1 MHFCRF
7 SFPVLCRRNLQWIV
21 LLLCLSPVA
30 LGTWGA
36 GLYKYP
42 SGVQHGKEHTA
53 ASPSNGNHRRNW
65 CPYSITRTVSCQV
78 QNGTTLQRVYQSCR
92 WPQGC
97 TGGSYRTVLR
107 PSYKVAFRT
116 VSAMEWKCCPGYRG
130 AHCEAESVNHLEDGA
145 RQQALLPRP
154 LARTR
159 EYLSSCLNC
168 SRITEL
174 TNKLNSLEDKVLFLS
189 TAPATPQGNLLGA
202 LPVQG
207 VPGIQGPTGAQGEK
221 GQDGRLGRDGLQGLP
236 GLPGSRG
243 PPGHSGPKGE
253 TGLRG
258 PIGAPGSRGMSGPV
272 GPQGPAGPQGLK
284 GERGQPGL
292 PGPPGPA
299 GPASARIP
307 ELGYP
312 RNHGE
317 TEDPLLS
324 NTFLDSRGADLRGPE
339 GPPGAQG
346 PTGPAGP
353 QGPMGPPGSPGL
365 NGLPGSAGLPGP
377 EGPKGEKG
385 DRGSTGYKGERGYRG
400 EPGAQGEKGEP
411 GEKGLP
417 GDGIHQIREALKIL
431 AERVLIL
438 ETMIG
443 IHEPDIGSGSDPFG
457 TPPPGYNRKKRAVM
471 SAYRILSQRLA
482 LGDTEE
488 EN

>member
-1 MHFCRF
+1 
-7 SFPVLCRRNLQWIV
+7 
-21 LLLCLSPVA
+21 
-30 LGTWGA
+30 
-36 GLYKYP
+36 
-42 SGVQHGKEHTA
+42 
-53 ASPSNGNHRRNW
+53 
-65 CPYSITRTVSCQV
+65 
-78 QNGTTLQRVYQSCR
+78 
-92 WPQGC
+92 
-97 TGGSYRTVLR
+97 
-107 PSYKVAFRT
+107 
-116 VSAMEWKCCPGYRG
+116 MEWKCCPGYRG

-145 RQQALLPRP
+145 RQQALLRRP

-189 TAPATPQGNLLGA
+189 TAPATPHGNLLGA
-202 LPVQG
+202 LPAQG
-207 VPGIQGPTGAQGEK
+207 VPGIQGPTGPQGEK
-221 GQDGRLGRDGLQGLP
+221 GQEGRLGRD

-258 PIGAPGSRGMSGPV
+258 PIGAPGSRGMSGPA
-272 GPQGPAGPQGLK
+272 GPEGPTGPQGLK
-284 GERGQPGL
+284 GERGQPGP
-292 PGPPGPA
+292 PGPP

-307 ELGYP
+307 ELGYH

-324 NTFLDSRGADLRGPE
+324 NTFLNSRGADVRGPE

-353 QGPMGPPGSPGL
+353 QGPVGPPGSPGL

-385 DRGSTGYKGERGYRG
+385 ERGTTGYEGERGYRG
-400 EPGAQGEKGEP
+400 EPGVQGEKGEP

-457 TPPPGYNRKKRAVM
+457 TPPPGYNREKRAGM
-471 SAYRILSQRLA
+471 SAYRILSHRLA
-482 LGDTEE
+482 RGGTED